1 MEIIAKQSKMLLA
14 HQFSLSHITGITVMM
29 KEILRLFPTRKE
41 CIASYI
47 SFSGTLED
55 FISELDEKHYD
66 ATYVIGIN
74 LHIELKWEYSLAL
87 LQWCKVRHI
96 PIWIYIHDYWP
107 HHFGH
112 VATVV
117 EKGAKLLASTK
128 FLQNSLAEDGYS
140 AKVITVG
147 VPLPEE
153 LPPLKPSPWITVPK
167 VFASAGRLAPRKRFY
182 DIVRAFREAALEN
195 KAVLYLRLLT
205 SHVFKRS
212 EDAEQINLIE
222 AEIPEDYKKRG
233 SVRIDH
239 VPSASTFNYS
249 TYFAYVCSSSYEG
262 FSMSPIEAAY
272 FGCPPLMSDIPAHKA
287 IAQTL
292 FGDQAADFLYPL
304 GDTTALA
311 KMMRDEVTTEQ
322 RRQFLI
328 SHITEIRSAIRTR
341 WSLTNTAMLLAGIG
355 RPDMLECIAIEKP

>member
-1 MEIIAKQSKMLLA
+1 METIVKQSKMLLV
-14 HQFSLSHITGITVMM
+14 HQFSLSHITGITVMI

-55 FISELDEKHYD
+55 FIRELDEKHYD

-74 LHIELKWEYSLAL
+74 LHIEVKWEYSLAL

-107 HHFGH
+107 HHFGY

-128 FLQNSLAEDGYS
+128 FLQDSLAEDGYS
-140 AKVITVG
+140 AEVITVG

-153 LPPLKPSPWITVPK
+153 LPPLEPPPWITVPK

-195 KAVLYLRLLT
+195 KAMLYLRLLP
-205 SHVFKRS
+205 SHVFNSS
-212 EDAEQINLIE
+212 EDVEQINLIE
-222 AEIPEDYKKRG
+222 KEIPEDYKKTG
-233 SVRIDH
+233 RILLDRI
-239 VPSASTFNYS
+239 PSACAFDYTP
-249 TYFAYVCSSSYEG
+249 YFAYVCSSAYEG

-272 FGCPPLMSDIPAHKA
+272 SGCPPLMSDIPAHKV

-292 FGDQAADFLYPL
+292 FEDRADDFLYPL
-304 GDTTALA
+304 GDTAALA
-311 KMMRDEVTTEQ
+311 KMMRDEVKTEQ
-322 RRQFLI
+322 RRKLI
-328 SHITEIRSAIRTR
+328 ASRQLLLRKIVETE
-341 WSLTNTAMLLAGIG
+341 WSLDKTARALAGLAGFPVKVEEESI
-355 RPDMLECIAIEKP
+355 L

>member
-1 MEIIAKQSKMLLA
+1 MEIIPKQSKVLFV
-14 HQFSLSHITGITVMM
+14 HQFSLSHITGITVMT
-29 KEILRLFPTRKE
+29 KEILRLFPRQKE

-55 FISELDEKHYD
+55 FIRELDEKHYD
-66 ATYVIGIN
+66 TTYVVGIN
-74 LHIELKWEYSLAL
+74 LHIEVKWEYSLAL

-96 PIWIYIHDYWP
+96 PICIYIHDYWP
-107 HHFGH
+107 HHFGY

-128 FLQNSLAEDGYS
+128 LLQDSLAEDGYS
-140 AKVITVG
+140 AEVITVG

-153 LPPLKPSPWITVPK
+153 LPPLKPSPWIPIPK

-195 KAVLYLRLLT
+195 KAVLYLRLLP
-205 SHVFKRS
+205 SHVFNS
-212 EDAEQINLIE
+212 GEDTEQIHLIE
-222 AEIPEDYKKRG
+222 AEIPKDYKKRG
-233 SVRIDH
+233 IVHTDR
-239 VPSASTFNYS
+239 VPSECAFDYS

-262 FSMSPIEAAY
+262 FSMTPIEAAY
-272 FGCPPLMSDIPAHKA
+272 FGCPPLMSDIQAHKV

-292 FGDQAADFLYPL
+292 FGDQAEDFLYPL
-304 GDTTALA
+304 GNTVALA
-311 KMMRDEVTTEQ
+311 KIMCDEVATE
-322 RRQFLI
+322 RRRKFLI

-341 WSLTNTAMLLAGIG
+341 WSLTNTAMLLAKIG
-355 RPDMLECIAIEKP
+355 RPDLQECIATEKL